1 MLITIV
7 QIVARPGTRNVLA
20 FLRTQTLEQ
29 RRARSGA
36 DTILCADRHEPGDGL
51 PVAGD
56 DERLPRADPSQQ
68 LRELAVGVGGR
79 DGGGHGGFLYVVLLT
94 TLHYLAGLGVPVA
107 TAAAGCIPTFL
118 YMGAASGDDRYFT
131 RARAAAAFFACD
143 ETNATS
149 DVGVE
154 MDAGSGPTAST
165 PGSVRISLTNVS
177 PISTS
182 PFASASIAAAP
193 PRAR

>member
-36 DTILCADRHEPGDGL
+36 DTILGADRHEPGDGL
-51 PVAGD
+51 PMAGD
-56 DERLPRADPSQQ
+56 DERLPRTNPSQQ

-94 TLHYLAGLGVPVA
+94 TSHYFTGL
-107 TAAAGCIPTFL
+107 GCIPTFL